1 MVSYMSANLKE
12 ADLLGR
18 GRSMLI
24 GGFQKV
30 TLLDFPGR
38 VATTVFTV
46 GCNMR
51 CPFCHNPGLVN
62 AIGDTEP
69 EEDFWEYLEDRKK
82 LLDGVCITGGE
93 PLIHDDIEE
102 FIMKI
107 RDKGL
112 QVKLDTNGSFPD
124 RLKSII
130 DKGLVEYVSMDIKN
144 TNARYPMTVG
154 VPDFDTEPI
163 LRSIKIIEESGIDH
177 EFRTTVVDQLHRAED
192 FREIA
197 GLIAN
202 SERYF
207 IQSFKDTGDLVSD
220 NGKDGKQGK
229 RYDPPAREKLDKM
242 LEEAKEVIPGALI
255 RGEE

>member
-12 ADLLGR
+12 ADLLER
-18 GRSMLI
+18 GSSMLI

-62 AIGDTEP
+62 AIGATEP
-69 EEDFWEYLEDRKK
+69 EEEFFEYLEERKK

-124 RLKSII
+124 KLKSIL
-130 DKGLVEYVSMDIKN
+130 DKGLVEYVAMDIKN
-144 TNARYPMTVG
+144 TIDRYPMTVG
-154 VPDFDTEPI
+154 IPDFDTEPI
-163 LRSIKIIEESGIDH
+163 MRSIRIIEESGVDH
-177 EFRTTVVDQLHRAED
+177 EFRTTVVGQLHRAED

-220 NGKDGKQGK
+220 NGKDGKQET
-229 RYDPPAREKLDKM
+229 RYTPPARETLEKM
-242 LEEAKEVIPGALI
+242 LEEAKGVIPGALI